1 MSKRKL
7 RKVSNIFL
15 ILFINV
21 IFILLFLT
29 NYESQEFSGVSFEQ
43 LLFTLVTSE
52 GTSTSVIVDGF
63 IYVVLRLLLVDL
75 ILFIM
80 FLVYKNILKD
90 KKTYINISFKN
101 KRIKFR
107 LFPIHFIIKFIFVLF
122 FALSVVNYAYYKFG
136 IDDYLNAKTSNFIRD
151 NYVDARSV
159 SIEAPSEKKNL
170 IYIYVESL
178 ETSLFSNSNGGNFKS
193 SVIPNLEDL
202 ASNNINFSAS
212 NKLGGANLIDGAGW
226 TMGALV
232 SSTSGVPLKLTVSS
246 NDESNDCVGYS
257 EFLPGVYSIGD
268 VLKDNGYSNYFMLGS
283 DAAFAGRDVYFS
295 EHGDYQIYDYNYAKN
310 ERWISSSYS
319 VWWGY
324 EDAKLY
330 DFAKKQLKEIADE
343 DEPFNFT
350 MLTADT
356 HFTDGYVDD
365 SCETPY
371 SEHYLNS
378 YHCSDSMLGDF
389 IRWIQKQDFY
399 DDTVIVITG
408 DHLTMQSNI
417 IDMFDYDNEDNRYVY
432 NVYLN
437 TDKDT
442 DNVKNREFNA
452 LDFYPTT
459 LSALGF
465 EIEGNRLGLGTD
477 LFSGDETLTEKYGI
491 KELGDRLRDKSSFY
505 NDVLLQDTFS
515 SCN

>member
-1 MSKRKL
+1 MKKRKL
-7 RKVSNIFL
+7 RKLSNILL
-15 ILFINV
+15 ILLINI
-21 IFILLFLT
+21 IFVLIFLT
-29 NYESQEFSGVSFEQ
+29 NYENQEFSDITFEQ

-52 GTSTSVIVDGF
+52 GTSTGVVLDGF
-63 IYVVLRLLLVDL
+63 IYVALRLFVVNIVIF
-75 ILFIM
+75 ILY
-80 FLVYKNILKD
+80 LVYKRVFKD
-90 KKTYINISFKN
+90 KITYLRIDFG
-101 KRIKFR
+101 KRKLSFR
-107 LFPIHFIIKFIFVLF
+107 LLPVHFIIKFILVLM
-122 FALSVVNYAYYKFG
+122 FAIWSINYAYYGFG
-136 IDDYLNAKTSNFIRD
+136 IDEYLNTKKSNFIRD
-151 NYVDARSV
+151 NYVDVRSV
-159 SIEAPSEKKNL
+159 TIKAPEHKKNL

-178 ETSLFSNSNGGNFKS
+178 ETSLFSEKNGGNFNT
-193 SVIPNLEDL
+193 SVIPNLERL
-202 ASNNINFSAS
+202 ASENINFSS
-212 NKLGGANLIDGAGW
+212 NNRLGGANLIDGARW

-246 NDESNDCVGYS
+246 NEESNDCVGYS
-257 EFLPGVYSIGD
+257 DFLPGVYSIGD

-295 EHGDYQIYDYNYAKN
+295 EHGDYQILDYNYAKK
-310 ERWISSSYS
+310 EGWINSRYS

-330 DFAKKQLKEIADE
+330 DFAKKQIKEIADE

-356 HFTDGYVDD
+356 HFTDGYVDE
-365 SCETPY
+365 SCDTPY

-378 YHCSDSMLGDF
+378 YHCSDLMLGNF
-389 IRWIQKQDFY
+389 IKWIQKQDFY
-399 DDTVIVITG
+399 EDTVIIITG

-417 IDMFDYDNEDNRYVY
+417 MDMFDYDNEDNRFIY

-437 TDKDT
+437 TEKDT
-442 DNVKNREFNA
+442 DNVKNRKFNA

-465 EIEGNRLGLGTD
+465 EIENDRLGLGTD
-477 LFSGDETLTEKYGI
+477 LFSGEETLTEKYGI
-491 KELGDRLRDKSSFY
+491 KELDDRLRDKSSFY

-515 SCN
+515 SCK

>member
-1 MSKRKL
+1 M
-7 RKVSNIFL
+7 
-15 ILFINV
+15 
-21 IFILLFLT
+21 
-29 NYESQEFSGVSFEQ
+29 
-43 LLFTLVTSE
+43 
-52 GTSTSVIVDGF
+52 
-63 IYVVLRLLLVDL
+63 
-75 ILFIM
+75 
-80 FLVYKNILKD
+80 
-90 KKTYINISFKN
+90 
-101 KRIKFR
+101 
-107 LFPIHFIIKFIFVLF
+107 
-122 FALSVVNYAYYKFG
+122 NYAYYKFG
-136 IDDYLNAKTSNFIRD
+136 IDDYLNTKTSNFIRD

-246 NDESNDCVGYS
+246 NNESNDCRGYNT
-257 EFLPGVYSIGD
+257 FLPGVYSIGD

-310 ERWISSSYS
+310 EGWISAGYS

-330 DFAKKQLKEIADE
+330 NFAKKQLKEIADE

-356 HFTDGYVDD
+356 HFTDGYVDE
-365 SCETPY
+365 SCDTPY
-371 SEHYLNS
+371 NEHYLNS

-389 IRWIQKQDFY
+389 VKWIQKQDFY

-465 EIEGNRLGLGTD
+465 EIEGDRLGLGTD
-477 LFSGDETLTEKYGI
+477 LFSGEETLTEKYGI
-491 KELGDRLRDKSSFY
+491 KELDDRLRDKSSFY